1 MNIEYLENRIND
13 HEKRLRIIEENTT
26 EMKYEL
32 LNITKSQTDI
42 KSLVLETNKE
52 LSETLNNMAKTIKE
66 NVITNNQIRLIDR
79 KELWGILAL
88 VVGGVI
94 GYFVM

>member
-1 MNIEYLENRIND
+1 MTDDVKIEYLEDKLDD
-13 HEKRLRIIEENTT
+13 HEKRLRKVEENTM

-32 LNITKSQTDI
+32 LNIVKSQSDI
-42 KSLVLETNKE
+42 KALVLETNKD
-52 LSETLNNMAKTIKE
+52 LTKTIKDS
-66 NVITNNQIRLIDR
+66 IATNNQIRLIDR
-79 KELWGILAL
+79 KELWGIFAL

>member
-1 MNIEYLENRIND
+1 MTDDVKIEYLEDKVDD
-13 HEKRLRIIEENTT
+13 HEKRLRKVEENTM

-32 LNITKSQTDI
+32 LNIVKSQSDI
-42 KSLVLETNKE
+42 KALVLETNKD
-52 LSETLNNMAKTIKE
+52 LTKTIKDS
-66 NVITNNQIRLIDR
+66 IATNNQIRLIDR
-79 KELWGILAL
+79 KELWGIFAL